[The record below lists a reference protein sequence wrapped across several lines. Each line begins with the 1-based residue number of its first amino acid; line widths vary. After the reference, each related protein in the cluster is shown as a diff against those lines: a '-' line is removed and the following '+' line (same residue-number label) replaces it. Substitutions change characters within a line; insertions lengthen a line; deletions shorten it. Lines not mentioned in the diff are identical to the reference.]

1 MKYTELLKNIKE
13 PIFSIQDLKLM
24 GYKVISS
31 QFSLY
36 SKKGQIIKLKN
47 GLYLM
52 ADKKKFAIKENM
64 AFKMY
69 EPSYISLEWA
79 LHYYG
84 LIPEMVYNI
93 TSISTKA
100 TRKFK
105 NYFGLF
111 IYRKIKK
118 ELFWGYKKEE
128 KNGQIYLIAEPEK
141 ALLDYIYFNLPKIK
155 NDSDI
160 EGLRLNPIIIKK
172 MDAKKLKE
180 YTKLFQNKK
189 INKIITNICSL

>member
-1 MKYTELLKNIKE
+1 MKYIELLKNIKD

-24 GYKVISS
+24 GYKIIPS
-31 QFSLY
+31 QFSSY

-47 GLYLM
+47 GLYLI
-52 ADKKKFAIKENM
+52 ADKKNSAIKENM

-118 ELFWGYKKEE
+118 MLFWGYKKEE
-128 KNGQIYLIAEPEK
+128 KNKQVYLIAEPEK
-141 ALLDYIYFNLPKIK
+141 ALLDYIYFNLSKIK
-155 NDSDI
+155 NDVDI
-160 EGLRLNPIIIKK
+160 EELRLNPMIIKK
-172 MDAKKLKE
+172 LDFKKLKE
-180 YTKLFQNKK
+180 YAKLFKNKK
-189 INKIITNICSL
+189 INKIVTKICLH